1 MEQLEKMVLMV
12 LMELLV
18 HLELMVQPEQQ
29 EKQDLKVLMEN
40 QDLMV
45 YPV

>member
-12 LMELLV
+12 LMELPV
-18 HLELMVQPEQQ
+18 HLELMVQLEQQ